1 MVDVRVAYTENLD
14 RVTNALHD
22 IGAAMRRDELW
33 APQLLAA
40 LDVTGVESLN
50 DGFATIRIRFKTEP
64 LNQNKVASEL
74 RRRVLTAF
82 VALGIRPYAG

>member
-1 MVDVRVAYTENLD
+1 MGAWTGRAVREV
-14 RVTNALHD
+14 
-22 IGAAMRRDELW
+22 
-33 APQLLAA
+33 
-40 LDVTGVESLN
+40 DVTGVESLN